1 MTVKLLS
8 ALPKDDKNG
17 LASIESTLADRYYSG
32 GRTTAIVVLESLRV
46 TDEAGERTP
55 AVKVVR
61 IEPVTGENEDAA
73 LDLMQDALEQRIGRR
88 PDTLDLSDP
97 GDEFVD
103 VPASPALAIEG
114 DVVDAEIVDEPV
126 TATSGSTS

>member
-1 MTVKLLS
+1 M
-8 ALPKDDKNG
+8 
-17 LASIESTLADRYYSG
+17 
-32 GRTTAIVVLESLRV
+32 LESLRV

-61 IEPVTGENEDAA
+61 IEPVTGEDENAA
-73 LDLMQDALEQRIGRR
+73 LDLLQGALEQRVGRR

-97 GDEFVD
+97 ADEFVD
-103 VPASPALAIEG
+103 VPASPSLAIEG

-126 TATSGSTS
+126 AAAGRTS